1 MLAGQQIVLD
11 LYNCDYDKLTNKDGL
26 ETFLKDL
33 MKQNSIECLSTYTQC
48 HYNETIS
55 IIAFHPHGHI
65 IIHTHPE
72 TGFAS
77 VDIFSTVHNIALD
90 KLALKLRQE
99 LGAQKAK
106 NTYLKRGDFGS
117 QNDMKPTFHRKIK
130 PWRRVRNTGAQVLKI
145 FVTKKNQSVD

>member
-11 LYNCDYDKLTNKDGL
+11 LYNCNYDKLVDQNHL
-26 ETFLKDL
+26 EIFLKDL
-33 MKQNSIECLSTYTQC
+33 MEKSSIECLSTYSQI
-48 HYNETIS
+48 YDNENVS

-117 QNDMKPTFHRKIK
+117 QNDMKPTFRRKIK

-145 FVTKKNQSVD
+145 FVNKKNQSVD